1 MQRRRWPKTV
11 LCLIATIAIAFT
23 TLFFAAVPPL
33 VPAALAS
40 DKTTASAS
48 TKSVTVVGEG
58 VVNIE
63 PDVATAKI
71 GVEVL
76 RTTVREASSEA
87 NQIMQEIKAAL
98 LAQNIEEKDI
108 QTSDYRIYAERYG
121 AEGLLQEDQVQYRV
135 SNAVI
140 VTIRNLDN
148 IGGILDAA
156 IEVGANDIGSV
167 RFSLEN
173 PAAVE
178 SEARAIAVADAR
190 AKAEELAGLINVN
203 VGEVTEI
210 SEIIGH
216 GGGFFSSGFSEMA
229 MADSAGAFST
239 GELTLA
245 MQLQIT
251 YTLQ

>member
-1 MQRRRWPKTV
+1 MQRRKWTKTAI
-11 LCLIATIAIAFT
+11 CLAATMAIAFT
-23 TLFFAAVPPL
+23 TLFFATAPPL
-33 VPAALAS
+33 APAALAS
-40 DKTTASAS
+40 DKTTAPAS

-58 VVNIE
+58 IVNIE
-63 PDVATAKI
+63 PDVATARI
-71 GVEVL
+71 GVDVL

-87 NQIMQEIKAAL
+87 NEIMQEVKAAL

-108 QTSDYRIYAERYG
+108 QTRNYSIYAERYG
-121 AEGLLQEDQVQYRV
+121 PEGLLQEDQVQYRV
-135 SNAVI
+135 SNATT

-148 IGGILDAA
+148 IGDILDAA
-156 IEVGANDIGSV
+156 IEAGANDIGSV

-190 AKAEELAGLINVN
+190 ATAEELAGLIGVN

-210 SEIIGH
+210 SEIVGY
-216 GGGFFSSGFSEMA
+216 GGGFFNSGFSEMA
-229 MADSAGAFST
+229 LADSSGAFST
-239 GELTLA
+239 GEITLA

>member
-1 MQRRRWPKTV
+1 MQRRKWTKTAI
-11 LCLIATIAIAFT
+11 CLAATAAT
-23 TLFFAAVPPL
+23 ALTLLYFVTGPPL
-33 VPAALAS
+33 APAALAS
-40 DKTTASAS
+40 EKTAAAAATQ
-48 TKSVTVVGEG
+48 SVTVVGEG

-63 PDVATAKI
+63 PDVASARI
-71 GVEVL
+71 GVVML
-76 RTTVREASSEA
+76 RATVREASSEA
-87 NQIMQEIKAAL
+87 NGIMQEVKDAL

-108 QTSDYRIYAERYG
+108 QTGHFDISAERYG
-121 AEGLLQEDQVQYRV
+121 PEGLLPEDQVQYRV
-135 SNAVI
+135 RNTAY

-148 IGGILDAA
+148 IGGVLDAA
-156 IEVGANDIGSV
+156 IEAGANAIGNV

-178 SEARAIAVADAR
+178 TKARAMAVADAR
-190 AKAEELAGLINVN
+190 AKAEELAALIGVS

-216 GGGFFSSGFSEMA
+216 GGGFFSNSFSDMA
-229 MADSAGAFST
+229 MAESAGAFSI

-251 YTLQ
+251 YKLQ

>member
-1 MQRRRWPKTV
+1 MQHRKWTK
-11 LCLIATIAIAFT
+11 IAICLAAT
-23 TLFFAAVPPL
+23 SAITLTILYFVTGPPL
-33 VPAALAS
+33 APTALAS
-40 DKTTASAS
+40 EKTTASAS
-48 TKSVTVVGEG
+48 TQSVTVVGEG

-63 PDVATAKI
+63 PDVATARI
-71 GVEVL
+71 GVVVL
-76 RTTVREASSEA
+76 RKTVREASSEA
-87 NQIMQEIKAAL
+87 NGIMQAVKAAL

-108 QTSDYRIYAERYG
+108 QTRHFDISAERYG
-121 AEGLLQEDQVQYRV
+121 PEGLLPEDQVQYRV
-135 SNAVI
+135 RNTAY

-148 IGGILDAA
+148 IGGVLDAA
-156 IEVGANDIGSV
+156 IEAGANDIGSV

-178 SEARAIAVADAR
+178 SEARAMAVADAR
-190 AKAEELAGLINVN
+190 AKAEELAALIGVS

-216 GGGFFSSGFSEMA
+216 GGGFFSNSFSDMA
-229 MADSAGAFST
+229 MAESAGAFSI

-251 YTLQ
+251 YKLQ

>member
-1 MQRRRWPKTV
+1 MQRRKWTKTAI
-11 LCLIATIAIAFT
+11 CLAATIAIAFT
-23 TLFFAAVPPL
+23 TLFFATAPPL
-33 VPAALAS
+33 APAALAS

-63 PDVATAKI
+63 PDVATARI
-71 GVEVL
+71 GVVVL

-87 NQIMQEIKAAL
+87 NGIMQAVKAVL

-108 QTSDYRIYAERYG
+108 QTRHFDISAERYG
-121 AEGLLQEDQVQYRV
+121 PEGLLPEEQVQYRV
-135 SNAVI
+135 RNTAY

-148 IGGILDAA
+148 IGDILDAA
-156 IEVGANDIGSV
+156 IEAGANDIGSV

-190 AKAEELAGLINVN
+190 AKAEELAGLIGVS

-216 GGGFFSSGFSEMA
+216 GGGFFNSGFSEMA
-229 MADSAGAFST
+229 LADSAGAFST
-239 GELTLA
+239 GEITLA

>member
-1 MQRRRWPKTV
+1 MKPRKGTKTAI
-11 LCLIATIAIAFT
+11 CLAATIAIAFT
-23 TLFFAAVPPL
+23 TLFFATASPL
-33 VPAALAS
+33 APAALAS
-40 DKTTASAS
+40 DKITASPS
-48 TKSVTVVGEG
+48 SKSVTIVGEG

-63 PDVATAKI
+63 PDIATARI

-87 NQIMQEIKAAL
+87 NQIMQEVKAAL
-98 LAQNIEEKDI
+98 LAQNIQEKDI
-108 QTSDYRIYAERYG
+108 QTSNYSIYAERYG
-121 AEGLLQEDQVQYRV
+121 PEGMLQEDQVQYRV

-148 IGGILDAA
+148 IGDILDAA
-156 IEVGANDIGSV
+156 IEAGSNDIGGV
-167 RFSLEN
+167 RFSLED

-178 SEARAIAVADAR
+178 SEARAMAVADAR
-190 AKAEELAGLINVN
+190 AKAEELAALIGVS

-216 GGGFFSSGFSEMA
+216 GGGFFNSGFSEMA
-229 MADSAGAFST
+229 LADSSFSP

-245 MQLQIT
+245 MQLQVT

>member
-1 MQRRRWPKTV
+1 MKPRKWTKTAI
-11 LCLIATIAIAFT
+11 CLAATIAIAFT
-23 TLFFAAVPPL
+23 TLFFATASPL
-33 VPAALAS
+33 APAALAS
-40 DKTTASAS
+40 DKTTASPS
-48 TKSVTVVGEG
+48 SKSVTIVGEG

-63 PDVATAKI
+63 PDVATARI

-87 NQIMQEIKAAL
+87 NQIMQEVKAAL
-98 LAQNIEEKDI
+98 LAQNIQEKDI
-108 QTSDYRIYAERYG
+108 QTSTYSIYAERYG
-121 AEGLLQEDQVQYRV
+121 PGGLLQEDQVQYRV

-148 IGGILDAA
+148 IGDILDAA
-156 IEVGANDIGSV
+156 IEAGSNDIGGV
-167 RFSLEN
+167 RFSLED

-178 SEARAIAVADAR
+178 SEARAMAVSDAR
-190 AKAEELAGLINVN
+190 AKAEELAALIGVS

-216 GGGFFSSGFSEMA
+216 GGGFFNSGFSEMA
-229 MADSAGAFST
+229 LADSAFSP

-245 MQLQIT
+245 MQLQVT